1 MKCDQGGTLRW
12 LRACAAAAHLVIV
25 PVCSLTAIA
34 GEGPPAEP
42 APTSAPA
49 APTVAEPS
57 DADAAQETT
66 ELGMAVDTTHT
77 VIEQNILE
85 QVIRLDNFFGTL
97 KTENPPKTE
106 YQIRWRNSIRVE
118 HNGRIGLGSTLGM
131 NIKLPK
137 TDERLRFVLSGENEP
152 TPLSS
157 TLPQEPGSSGLDR
170 NSPSTR
176 IVNTELRYSII
187 RTPSLDAFIGGG
199 VLIHIPPE
207 AFVRGRLQYT
217 HKISDVALLRCGET
231 LFVKKFEGV
240 GETTEIALERALDR
254 KTLLRWA
261 NAGTVSYEIKGM
273 EWGTELSLIR
283 ELSPKSGVTLTGG
296 VYGNTSTYD
305 VVGNFRVLA
314 RYRRNFLRSWLFYEL
329 EPELSWPRNAA
340 GSFTTN
346 LALTFRLE
354 VMFQGKEK

>member
-1 MKCDQGGTLRW
+1 MKCDQGGALRW
-12 LRACAAAAHLVIV
+12 LRACATAAHLVMM
-25 PVCSLTAIA
+25 PVCSGASIA

-42 APTSAPA
+42 PPTSAPE
-49 APTVAEPS
+49 APKAAEPS
-57 DADAAQETT
+57 DAGTDQGTT
-66 ELGMAVDTTHT
+66 RLGTAVDTTHA

-85 QVIRLDNFFGTL
+85 QVIRLDNFFGNL
-97 KTENPPKTE
+97 KTEQPLKTE

-118 HNGRIGLGSTLGM
+118 HNGRMGLGSTLGM

-137 TDERLRFVLSGENEP
+137 TDERLRFVLSGDNEP
-152 TPLSS
+152 TPLSP

-176 IVNTELRYSII
+176 IVNSELRYSII
-187 RTPSLDAFIGGG
+187 RTPSLDAFIGAG
-199 VLIHIPPE
+199 VLIRIPPE
-207 AFVRGRLQYT
+207 SFMRGRFQYT
-217 HKISDVALLRCGET
+217 YKISDVALLRCGET
-231 LFVKKFEGV
+231 LFVKKFEGL

-261 NAGTVSYEIKGM
+261 NAGTLSYEIKGM

-283 ELSPKSGVTLTGG
+283 ELSPKSGMTLTGG

-314 RYRRNFLRSWLFYEL
+314 RYRRNFLRSWLFYEV
-329 EPELSWPRNAA
+329 EPEVSWPRQTS

-354 VMFQGKEK
+354 VMFHGKEK

>member
-1 MKCDQGGTLRW
+1 MVERVGALSW
-12 LRACAAAAHLVIV
+12 LRACAAAAHLLMV
-25 PVCSLTAIA
+25 PVCSVTSIA

-42 APTSAPA
+42 VPTSAPA
-49 APTVAEPS
+49 APTAAEPS
-57 DADAAQETT
+57 DAGADQGTT
-66 ELGMAVDTTHT
+66 RLGTAVDTTHA

-97 KTENPPKTE
+97 KPENPPKTE

-118 HNGRIGLGSTLGM
+118 QNGRIGLGSTLGM

-137 TDERLRFVLSGENEP
+137 TDERLRFVLSGDNEP
-152 TPLSS
+152 APLSPS
-157 TLPQEPGSSGLDR
+157 LPQEPGSSGLDR

-176 IVNTELRYSII
+176 IVNSELRYSII

-207 AFVRGRLQYT
+207 AFVRGRFQYT

-231 LFVKKFEGV
+231 LFVKKFEGL
-240 GETTEIALERALDR
+240 GETTEITLERALDR

-283 ELSPKSGVTLTGG
+283 ELSPRSGMTLTGG
-296 VYGNTSTYD
+296 VYGKTSAMGAVENY
-305 VVGNFRVLA
+305 RILS

-329 EPELSWPRNAA
+329 EPEISWPRRID
-340 GSFTTN
+340 GSFSAN